1 MKDMPNVWLAKLKS
15 FDEVLTQI
23 ELCLDV
29 LKDNAESTDF
39 TDAKNIKQYSNDVI
53 YMKQFFEKAESLSR
67 SNNATTS

>member
-29 LKDNAESTDF
+29 LKDNAESSDF
-39 TDAKNIKQYSNDVI
+39 TDSKNIKQYSNDVI
-53 YMKQFFEKAESLSR
+53 YMKQFFEKAESISR
-67 SNNATTS
+67 NNNVITP

>member
-15 FDEVLTQI
+15 FDEVLDQI

-29 LKDNAESTDF
+29 LKDNAENTDF
-39 TDAKNIKQYSNDVI
+39 SDSKNIKRYSNDVI

-67 SNNATTS
+67 NNNATTS